1 MKSVSGR
8 LFGSLLVASCAMLV
22 LQPARAETTR
32 IDVSRDGE
40 TFIID
45 AVFVAPVSVREAWA
59 VLTDFDAM
67 SRFVPDLESSRI
79 TARVGTRLTVEQRG
93 TARWGPLALRFQ
105 TVREVELTPF
115 ERVTSHVVSGSLR
128 RVDTLTR
135 FATVAHGTEIR
146 HHIELMTES
155 WLPDFVVEGFLRA
168 EVRQQFEALE
178 REMRRRGSVSGPPP

>member
-1 MKSVSGR
+1 MTSQSWPLIRTLMV
-8 LFGSLLVASCAMLV
+8 VCCTMLV
-22 LQPARAETTR
+22 LPSARAATTR
-32 IDVSRDGE
+32 IDVVRDGE
-40 TFIID
+40 VFIID
-45 AVFVAPVSVREAWA
+45 AVLVAPVSVRDAWA

-79 TARVGTRLTVEQRG
+79 TARAGTRITVEQRG
-93 TARWGPLALRFQ
+93 VARWGPLALKFQ
-105 TVREVELTPF
+105 TVREVDLTPF

-128 RVDTLTR
+128 KVDTHTR
-135 FATVAHGTEIR
+135 FATVANGTEIR
-146 HHIELMTES
+146 HHIELITDG